1 MTEEKMHLIYKIFNN
16 ETIRTVWDKKEEKYY
31 ISVVDIEGMFRIIEP
46 ISSKNVEPVKMSL
59 LILLLLCKNL
69 LICIEKGDMMKYG
82 LLKGLL

>member
-1 MTEEKMHLIYKIFNN
+1 MHLIYKIFNN

-69 LICIEKGDMMKYG
+69 LICIEKRGYDEVWIVKRIA
-82 LLKGLL
+82 LKKKP